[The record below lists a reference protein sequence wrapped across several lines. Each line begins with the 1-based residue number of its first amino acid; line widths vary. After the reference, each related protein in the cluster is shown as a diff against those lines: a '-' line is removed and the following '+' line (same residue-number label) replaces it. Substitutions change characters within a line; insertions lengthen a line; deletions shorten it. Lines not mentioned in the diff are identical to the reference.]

1 MSLTAVAGVVTLPVS
16 MRLRLPSVIALT
28 ALAVLVLA
36 PIGSLAAAG
45 IDWGECCCGHD
56 AEDCPSCRDRDRGGD
71 DNPAPSLRTCGPD
84 GELVGVAALP
94 RVIVPELPVLVPPRA
109 ASTIPAP
116 LPSPSP
122 PPTAEIE
129 TPPPRASL

>member
-1 MSLTAVAGVVTLPVS
+1 MAGVVTLRTS

-36 PIGSLAAAG
+36 PIGSLAVAG
-45 IDWGECCCGHD
+45 IEWGECCCGHD
-56 AEDCPSCRDRDRGGD
+56 AEDCPSCRDRDRDGG

-94 RVIVPELPVLVPPRA
+94 RVIMPDVPVLVPPRA
-109 ASTIPAP
+109 HAAPAAP
-116 LPSPSP
+116 LPSPSS
-122 PPTAEIE
+122 PPTVEIE